1 MKHPILVWLLIF
13 LLVFLGLGGIY
24 GGVLMLIDPTGK
36 ALQVDNILH
45 LLPVPNF
52 ILPGLFLIFV
62 MGIFPLFLVF
72 GLTGKPTWAWGRVV
86 SQWTK
91 YYWAWTG
98 AMGIGIVLILWLAVQ
113 TILMGFQW
121 PIQYITLVNGLL
133 IVVVAL
139 APQVRGYYAE
149 S

>member
-1 MKHPILVWLLIF
+1 
-13 LLVFLGLGGIY
+13 
-24 GGVLMLIDPTGK
+24 
-36 ALQVDNILH
+36 
-45 LLPVPNF
+45 
-52 ILPGLFLIFV
+52 
-62 MGIFPLFLVF
+62 
-72 GLTGKPTWAWGRVV
+72 
-86 SQWTK
+86 
-91 YYWAWTG
+91 
-98 AMGIGIVLILWLAVQ
+98 MGIGIVLILWLAVQ